1 MACAKPGKRPD
12 QWGWDREP
20 AQQKHSLGVVGT
32 REGIRV
38 GLTAED
44 HVGGA
49 KGNILRP
56 GSKDS
61 DVRKALGPLMGG
73 EPRVSES
80 RCELLVV
87 EGIGTER
94 NRRILVGFRSQDP
107 LAPVVCLTWGR
118 GEGPVKADTGISVLP
133 WTSQLAQL
141 QTPHTHTHSDSF
153 FHLPSSTGPS
163 LVTWATCHLSTLL
176 IAEGF
181 AEDERLK
188 SSHWHMAQ
196 ARPPQ
201 A

>member
-1 MACAKPGKRPD
+1 M
-12 QWGWDREP
+12 
-20 AQQKHSLGVVGT
+20 
-32 REGIRV
+32 
-38 GLTAED
+38 
-44 HVGGA
+44 GGA

-107 LAPVVCLTWGR
+107 LAQVVCLTWGR

-141 QTPHTHTHSDSF
+141 QTPPTHT
-153 FHLPSSTGPS
+153 
-163 LVTWATCHLSTLL
+163 
-176 IAEGF
+176 
-181 AEDERLK
+181 
-188 SSHWHMAQ
+188 Q
-196 ARPPQ
+196 
-201 A
+201 